1 MHHSNENINDY
12 IKEGNMKR
20 LAINGLGR
28 IGRMVLRH
36 YMDARP
42 KEVELVAAND
52 LVPTDDL
59 AYLIKY
65 DSVHG
70 RATFPVEAAEHA
82 VNIGDITLKVYAEK
96 DPTQLPWKSLG
107 VDVVI
112 ESTGLFTKRA
122 LAAKHLEA
130 GARRVIVSAPSP
142 DPDITVILGVNED
155 KFDPK
160 VHKVISDASCT
171 TNSLVPPLKVMLDN
185 FGIER
190 ALVTTVHAYTATQGL
205 VDKPSRK
212 RSRGRAAAVSLVP
225 STTGSDTATTM
236 VLPELEGRIRALAI
250 RAPIPDG
257 AITDIVA
264 DLKRSVTV
272 EEVNAAFKS
281 AAEGRMKGI
290 LGYSEE
296 ELVSADII
304 DDTHSG
310 IIHALSTLVVQG
322 SMVKVQVWY
331 DNEFGY
337 SRRLLDTVE
346 RLPV

>member
-1 MHHSNENINDY
+1 MSTEY
-12 IKEGNMKR
+12 KR

-52 LVPTDDL
+52 LVPTNDL
-59 AYLIKY
+59 AYLVKY

-70 RATFPVEAAEHA
+70 RATFPVEADEHA
-82 VNIGDITLKVYAEK
+82 IRMGDITLEVYAEK
-96 DPTQLPWKSLG
+96 DPVQLPWKRLG

-112 ESTGLFTKRA
+112 ESTGFFTNRDM
-122 LAAKHLEA
+122 AAKHIEA
-130 GARRVIVSAPSP
+130 GAKRVIISAPSP
-142 DPDITVILGVNED
+142 DADFTVILGVNED
-155 KFDPK
+155 KFDPQH
-160 VHKVISDASCT
+160 HKVISNASCT

-205 VDKPSRK
+205 VDKPSK
-212 RSRGRAAAVSLVP
+212 KLSRGRAAAVSLIP
-225 STTGSDTATTM
+225 STTGSDVATTM
-236 VLPELEGRIRALAI
+236 VLPELKDRIRAMAI
-250 RAPIPDG
+250 RAPVPDG

-264 DLKRSVTV
+264 DLKKSVTA

-290 LGYSEE
+290 LGYTEDE
-296 ELVSADII
+296 IVSADII
-304 DDTHSG
+304 GDLHSG
-310 IIHALSTLVVQG
+310 IIHALSTMVVQD

-337 SRRLLDTVE
+337 SRRLLDVVE
-346 RLPV
+346 RLSL

>member
-1 MHHSNENINDY
+1 
-12 IKEGNMKR
+12 MKK

-36 YMDARP
+36 YMEAQP
-42 KEVELVAAND
+42 KDVELLAAND
-52 LVPTDDL
+52 LVPLDDL

-70 RATFPVEAAEHA
+70 RASFPISAS
-82 VNIGDITLKVYAEK
+82 GDVINMGNVSLKVFAEK
-96 DPTQLPWKSLG
+96 DPAQLPWKELG
-107 VDVVI
+107 VDVVV
-112 ESTGLFTKRA
+112 ESTGLFTKRE

-130 GARRVIVSAPSP
+130 GAGRVIISAPSP
-142 DPDITVILGVNED
+142 DADITIIVGVNED
-155 KFDPK
+155 KFDPERQR
-160 VHKVISDASCT
+160 VISNASCT
-171 TNSLVPPLKVMLDN
+171 TNSLVPPLKVLLDN

-190 ALVTTVHAYTATQGL
+190 VLVTTIHAYTGTQGL

-212 RSRGRAAAVSLVP
+212 RIRGRAAAVSLIP
-225 STTGSDTATTM
+225 TTTGSDVATTM
-236 VLPELEGRIRALAI
+236 VLPELAGRIRALAV

-264 DLKRSVTV
+264 DLKTNITA
-272 EEVNAAFKS
+272 EEVNKAFKRAS
-281 AAEGRMKGI
+281 EGSMKGI
-290 LGYSEE
+290 LGYSED

-304 DDTHSG
+304 DDPHSG
-310 IIHALSTLVVQG
+310 IIHALSTIVVQA

-337 SRRLLDTVE
+337 SRRLLDCVE
-346 RLPV
+346 RLPF

>member
-1 MHHSNENINDY
+1 
-12 IKEGNMKR
+12 MKKV
-20 LAINGLGR
+20 AINGLGR
-28 IGRMVLRH
+28 IGRMVIRH
-36 YMDARP
+36 YMESNAG
-42 KEVELVAAND
+42 EVELVAAND
-52 LVPTDDL
+52 LVPADDL

-70 RATFPVEAAEHA
+70 RASFPASAE
-82 VNIGDITLKVYAEK
+82 GDEIHLGDKTLKLFAEK
-96 DPTQLPWKSLG
+96 DPSKLPWGQLG
-107 VDVVI
+107 IDVVI

-122 LAAKHLEA
+122 QAAQHLTTGA
-130 GARRVIVSAPSP
+130 GRVIISAPSP
-142 DPDITVILGVNED
+142 DADFTLILGVNED
-155 KFDPK
+155 KFDPAR
-160 VHKVISDASCT
+160 HKVISNASCT
-171 TNSLVPPLKVMLDN
+171 TNSLVPPLKVLLDS

-190 ALVTTVHAYTATQGL
+190 ALVTTVHAYTGTQGL

-212 RSRGRAAAVSLVP
+212 RIRGRAAAVSLIP
-225 STTGSDTATTM
+225 TTTGSDEATTM

-264 DLKRSVTV
+264 DLKKAVTV
-272 EEVNAAFKS
+272 EEVNGALRR
-281 AAEGRMKGI
+281 AAEGPMRGI

-304 DDTHSG
+304 GDPHSG
-310 IIHALSTLVVQG
+310 IVHALSTLVVQE

-337 SRRLLDTVE
+337 SKRLLESIE
-346 RLPV
+346 RLPL